1 MCEFCEGDNPRSIIS
16 MRSRG
21 ERTDLYIDY
30 RNGWPNL
37 VMECLLGGMPAFHA
51 TRIRNCPMCGRVL
64 ERKVE

>member
-1 MCEFCEGDNPRSIIS
+1 